1 MLVPDVMKC
10 EMCRSEQNGQQIQT
24 LMLFFLNLSPTW
36 ESVGKII
43 IMIKVYRFL
52 FILIGGLV
60 SLSAFAH
67 DFYYTYEGQTLTYTV
82 IDEQSKTCK
91 TKDGYLYQLS
101 VTNFI
106 TRPGNDVI
114 GSLTIPEI
122 AKDGDTEYTVTSIG
136 GCGFYSCS
144 GLTSVEIPNSVTS
157 IGDGAF
163 SECPNFETLSLD
175 CENIGSWF
183 SGITSIKTLN
193 IGDNVKTI
201 GEDAFRGCSGLTSVE
216 IPASVTSIGE
226 NAFNGC
232 SGLTS
237 VEIPKSITL
246 INLGVF
252 EGCSGLT
259 SVEIPNSVTSIGA
272 WAFSW
277 CSSLTSVEIPNSV
290 TSIGHHAF
298 SSCSA
303 LTSIEI
309 PNSVTSIGEEGAF
322 SFCSSLT
329 SVEIPNSITSIDG
342 AFIGCSGLTS
352 IEIPNSVTSIN
363 RAFVGCSGLTSIEIP
378 NSVTS
383 IDGAFENCSGLT
395 SIEIPNSVTSIGRS
409 TFYGCRSLTSV
420 TIPNSVTTIDHY
432 AFSGCSGLTSIE
444 IPNSVTSI
452 GTYAFEGCSSLTDI
466 SCMAIIPPSAY
477 SNTFDNDAYQNARLT
492 VPQESMDAYK
502 GHEVWKNFRNTGY
515 QDVKYVEID
524 ETEREVEVFNLNG
537 IFISNSTEVLAPGI
551 YIVRNGDSVKKIV
564 VK

>member
-1 MLVPDVMKC
+1 
-10 EMCRSEQNGQQIQT
+10 
-24 LMLFFLNLSPTW
+24 
-36 ESVGKII
+36 
-43 IMIKVYRFL
+43 MIKVYRFL

-67 DFYYTYEGQTLTYTV
+67 EFYYTYEGQTLTYTV

-201 GEDAFRGCSGLTSVE
+201 GESAFRGCSGLTSVE

-226 NAFNGC
+226 NAFSGC

-352 IEIPNSVTSIN
+352 IEIPNSVTSI
-363 RAFVGCSGLTSIEIP
+363 
-378 NSVTS
+378 
-383 IDGAFENCSGLT
+383 
-395 SIEIPNSVTSIGRS
+395 GRS

-502 GHEVWKNFRNTGY
+502 GHEVWKNFRKTGY

-524 ETEREVEVFNLNG
+524 EPEREIEVYNLNG